1 MGIDTFWLKSYLQ
14 GVANSLRIMPNTN
27 QRLSVTDKMK
37 EPEYMTTPETNF
49 LKSGRIG
56 LAVMRLQPLH
66 RGHARLLEI
75 MRQDCDIIILGI
87 GSTQQQGISI
97 HPFSFQ
103 QRVEMLKSIFGDTLK
118 PIPLVDIE
126 SQLAPDDWVD
136 YVLEKARKLNLPSP
150 TDYYTGSAQ
159 DAKWYVNR
167 FAQLTDP
174 MQEVAGVRSY
184 TNPTTQRRLHVI
196 ERATS
201 GLPSATEI
209 RGLIEQRDNEWHRY
223 VPARL
228 INYIEWHY
236 PPQLRVA
243 IQVNDLPPAADYP
256 VGTRLSLATPGPDAL
271 HQLYDDGKWRPVSK
285 ADLQVK
291 Y

>member
-1 MGIDTFWLKSYLQ
+1 
-14 GVANSLRIMPNTN
+14 
-27 QRLSVTDKMK
+27 MK
-37 EPEYMTTPETNF
+37 TRTETTENPR

-75 MRQDCDIIILGI
+75 MRQDCDTIIVGV
-87 GSTQQQGISI
+87 GSTQQQGASI
-97 HPFSFQ
+97 HPFSFNE
-103 QRVEMLKSIFGDTLK
+103 RVEMIKSIFGDSVK

-126 SQLAPDDWVD
+126 SQLSTDDWVD
-136 YVLEKARKLNLPSP
+136 YVLDKARKLNLPTP

-184 TNPTTQRRLHVI
+184 TNPDSGRRLHVI
-196 ERATS
+196 ERTVT
-201 GLPSATEI
+201 GFPSATEI
-209 RGLIEQRDNEWHRY
+209 RGLIEQRDTEWQRY

-228 INYIEWHY
+228 AQYIEWHY

-243 IQVNDLPPAADYP
+243 VQANDFPATGLYP
-256 VGTRLSLATPGPDAL
+256 TGTRLSLATPGPDNL
-271 HQLYDDGKWRPVSK
+271 HQLYDDGKWRPASK
-285 ADLQVK
+285 ADLKAK